1 MTADNITKDK
11 KDPELTEFEKLLSK
25 FDYSFKKGDI
35 VKGKVVAYDSHNVLI
50 DIGAKTT
57 AKVSLREL
65 SGNALKTP
73 QETLPIDGSEKEFL
87 IIKEEDDEGQL
98 TLSFKK
104 VSQAYSWKEL
114 EKIKDED
121 GVVDAEVTAAVKG
134 GILVDVLGLRGF
146 VPSSH
151 VRAKDPEELI
161 GQKIQL
167 KILSVDSKQ
176 NNLIMSHRKVMS
188 EQQAEQRK
196 DLFENI
202 QVGQIVTGEVVRL
215 TDFGAFIDIGGIDGL
230 LPLSQI
236 SWRWVDHPSDI
247 LKVGSKIKVEIIGM
261 DEEKQRVSLSLK
273 SQQPDP
279 WIEASRK
286 IKEGE
291 QVKGKVIRVKHFG
304 AFIEVYP
311 GVEALLPYKEL
322 VDYQNKTGK
331 TVQQGDEIETTI
343 VKFYP
348 EDRRI
353 SLSTSDNPSI
363 EPIEAIEPIEVA
375 PVTEQE
381 APKKAKR
388 SKAAEVEILETQ
400 EPTEEA
406 EKTEITEITD

>member
-363 EPIEAIEPIEVA
+363 EAIEPIEVA